1 MASSW
6 ANYFFLNLANGILMP
21 YLPLYLK
28 ARGMPASRIGILLAC
43 LELAGMAG
51 PMLLGRFAD
60 SRAAYRG
67 ILAASFIIPMA
78 VMLPMEWT
86 SYFPAFVALIAVL
99 GFTYRATIPLL
110 DSLVSRILTDPAR
123 QYGRLRVA
131 GSFGFITISIFVQ
144 LTGWVSGDTSRPIL
158 VAFLATESC
167 AALAVAFLP
176 AAPRLPLR
184 GRQGVSEEPMLP
196 PRAGAPRLPAARPF
210 DGFDAKF
217 WVVMGV
223 IFLGRFGI
231 GAYYSFF
238 SLYLKQTFPQA
249 NVSLLWA
256 IGPLAEAF
264 TIWFSGSLIRRWGIR
279 TLLILSL
286 AAMSVRLGLFIIAP
300 SILVVALAQLLH
312 AFTFGTFHTSAV
324 AFVNEK
330 IGHDNRG
337 VGMAIYSA
345 GANGLPALLASAAGG
360 YILQGHGFVTLFTSY
375 AVVPMVGIVIL
386 GVFGARLLPRRPPF
400 SSQG

>member
-1 MASSW
+1 
-6 ANYFFLNLANGILMP
+6 
-21 YLPLYLK
+21 
-28 ARGMPASRIGILLAC
+28 
-43 LELAGMAG
+43 
-51 PMLLGRFAD
+51 
-60 SRAAYRG
+60 
-67 ILAASFIIPMA
+67 
-78 VMLPMEWT
+78 V
-86 SYFPAFVALIAVL
+86 LIAVL
-99 GFTYRATIPLL
+99 GFTYRAAIPLL
-110 DSLVSRILTDPAR
+110 DSLVSRILMDPAR
-123 QYGRLRVA
+123 QYGQLRVA
-131 GSFGFITISIFVQ
+131 GSFGFIAISVIVQ
-144 LTGWVSGDTSRPIL
+144 LTVWVSGDTSRPIL

-176 AAPRLPLR
+176 AAPRLP
-184 GRQGVSEEPMLP
+184 SYPSDTAAP
-196 PRAGAPRLPAARPF
+196 PGAPRPAAARRF
-210 DGFDAKF
+210 DGFDTKF

-238 SLYLKQTFPQA
+238 SLYLKQAFPTA

-286 AAMSVRLGLFIIAP
+286 AAMSIRLGLFIVAP
-300 SILVVALAQLLH
+300 TILVVALAQLLH

-345 GANGLPALLASAAGG
+345 GANGLPSLLASVAGG

-375 AVVPMVGIVIL
+375 AAVPLVGILVL
-386 GVFGARLLPRRPPF
+386 AVFGARLLPARARA
-400 SSQG
+400 GER

>member
-1 MASSW
+1 MSNRRVMASSW
-6 ANYFFLNLANGILMP
+6 ANYFFLSLANGILMP

-28 ARGMPASRIGILLAC
+28 ARGLPASRIGVLLAC

-51 PMLLGRFAD
+51 PMLLGRLAD
-60 SRAAYRG
+60 RKAAYRG
-67 ILAASFIIPMA
+67 ILAVCFVIPMA
-78 VMLPMEWT
+78 VMLPMQWT
-86 SYFPAFVALIAVL
+86 TSFAAFIVLTSVL

-131 GSFGFITISIFVQ
+131 GSFGFIAISLIVQ
-144 LTGWVSGDTSRPIL
+144 LSGLVSGDTSAPIL
-158 VAFLATESC
+158 AAFLATETC

-176 AAPRLPLR
+176 AAPRLPPAVR
-184 GRQGVSEEPMLP
+184 EEEPS
-196 PRAGAPRLPAARPF
+196 AAPHPAARRF

-217 WVVMGV
+217 WIVMGV

-238 SLYLKQTFPQA
+238 SLYLKQAFPAA

-264 TIWFSGSLIRRWGIR
+264 TLWFSGSLIRRWGIR
-279 TLLILSL
+279 TLLMLSL
-286 AAMSVRLGLFIIAP
+286 AAMSIRLGLFIVAP
-300 SILVVALAQLLH
+300 TVLVVAMAQLLH

-337 VGMAIYSA
+337 LGMAIYSA
-345 GANGLPALLASAAGG
+345 GANSLPALLASAAGG
-360 YILQGHGFVTLFTSY
+360 YILQEHGFVTLFASY
-375 AVVPMVGIVIL
+375 AAVPMAGILVL
-386 GVFGARLLPRRPPF
+386 ALFGARLLPRRA
-400 SSQG
+400 SRA

>member
-1 MASSW
+1 MSNRRVIASSW
-6 ANYFFLNLANGILMP
+6 ANYFFLSLANGILMP

-28 ARGMPASRIGILLAC
+28 ARGMTASRIGVLLAC
-43 LELAGMAG
+43 LELAGIAG

-60 SRAAYRG
+60 RRAAYRG
-67 ILAASFIIPMA
+67 ILAVCFTIPMA

-86 SYFPAFVALIAVL
+86 SSFAALIILISVL

-131 GSFGFITISIFVQ
+131 GSFGFIAISLFVQ
-144 LTGWVSGDTSRPIL
+144 LSGLVSGDTSAPIL
-158 VAFLATESC
+158 AAFLATESC
-167 AALAVAFLP
+167 AVLAVAFLP
-176 AAPRLPLR
+176 AAPRLPVLVH
-184 GRQGVSEEPMLP
+184 GEAAV
-196 PRAGAPRLPAARPF
+196 AHPAARRF

-238 SLYLKQTFPQA
+238 SLYLKQAFPAA

-264 TIWFSGSLIRRWGIR
+264 TLWFSGSLIRRWGIR
-279 TLLILSL
+279 TLLMLSL
-286 AAMSVRLGLFIIAP
+286 AAMSVRLGLFITAP
-300 SILVVALAQLLH
+300 TILVVAAAQLLH
-312 AFTFGTFHTSAV
+312 AFTFGTFHTSAM

-330 IGHDNRG
+330 IGHDHRG
-337 VGMAIYSA
+337 MGMAIYSA
-345 GANGLPALLASAAGG
+345 GANSLPALLASAAGG

-375 AVVPMVGIVIL
+375 AAVPLVGILIL
-386 GVFGARLLPRRPPF
+386 AVFGARLLPGRP
-400 SSQG
+400 SRA